1 MQQIQ
6 GFNYFITPEGDVVN
20 KRGNKICKW
29 VVNTGYYQV
38 KLSRGGKS
46 YFRYVHRLV
55 AENLLPNPEQLP
67 QVNHKDS
74 DKLNNCLDNLG
85 WVTNKSNTQ
94 HGYDEGCYKFKCRR
108 YGVFATHKITG
119 EIQEFE
125 SVRSLSEGLGLN
137 RKTVSAILNGTKV
150 SNNYEYVF
158 SYNENNK

>member
-1 MQQIQ
+1 MM
-6 GFNYFITPEGDVVN
+6 
-20 KRGNKICKW
+20 R
-29 VVNTGYYQV
+29 
-38 KLSRGGKS
+38 
-46 YFRYVHRLV
+46 
-55 AENLLPNPEQLP
+55 
-67 QVNHKDS
+67 
-74 DKLNNCLDNLG
+74 
-85 WVTNKSNTQ
+85 
-94 HGYDEGCYKFKCRR
+94 GCYKFKCRR